1 MRMSPFCLLFRSC
14 LCLSTGLDK
23 SFEWRKT
30 SVVVCFLLS
39 EDLFQQNNCY
49 ICGRKC
55 AIGFRRLSVFALRA
69 THTYSN
75 QSLSIQ

>member
-1 MRMSPFCLLFRSC
+1 MRMSPFVCHFDLASAYR
-14 LCLSTGLDK
+14 TGLDK

-55 AIGFRRLSVFALRA
+55 AIGFRRLSVFVLRA
-69 THTYSN
+69 YSYL
-75 QSLSIQ
+75 Q